1 MAVAPR
7 NPGVDPADESLAD
20 GILADEPGAQDVLTQ
35 RLRPMLERVCAR
47 LADPDDADDLVALVL
62 YEILQAEE
70 RLMSAWDRRS
80 PLDVYL
86 AVASARSCVEEH
98 RRFQIIRAVGV
109 DTPRPEADT
118 DHPCE
123 ADLARWLSSCADP
136 SRRGTCRALPPLRAA
151 RRPGALRLGRRVDR
165 AVRPPPDQRRQG
177 DEPSR

>member
-7 NPGVDPADESLAD
+7 NPKLDPADEALAD
-20 GILADEPGAQDVLTQ
+20 GILADEQGAQDALTQ
-35 RLRPMLERVCAR
+35 RLRPMLERLCAR

-62 YEILQAEE
+62 YQILQAEE

-136 SRRGTCRALPPLRAA
+136 AVAAHAERCRRCA
-151 RRPGALRLGRRVDR
+151 RRVALARCALG
-165 AVRPPPDQRRQG
+165 
-177 DEPSR
+177 EE